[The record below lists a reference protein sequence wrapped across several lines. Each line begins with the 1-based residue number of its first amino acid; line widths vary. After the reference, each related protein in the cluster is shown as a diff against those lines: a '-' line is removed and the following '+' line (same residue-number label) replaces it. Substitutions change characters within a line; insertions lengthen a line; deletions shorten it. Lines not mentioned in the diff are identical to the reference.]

1 MTKPSEALR
10 KPVPGRFFE
19 IVKYASWFEAAL
31 FAALL
36 FFWIAPGFEDQTSL
50 FGLMHGLGF
59 VALCL
64 LIWVAV
70 LRHEAPYPLLAATL
84 TPVGPFGSVA
94 GIALI
99 EHRGWGVGPGERT
112 IPKMG
117 VDTDAGK
124 GE

>member
-1 MTKPSEALR
+1 MTKPSDTLR

-19 IVKYASWFEAAL
+19 FVKFASWFEAVL

-36 FFWIAPGFEDQTSL
+36 FFWLAPGFESQTSL

-59 VALCL
+59 VALCA
-64 LIWVAV
+64 LIWAAV

-84 TPVGPFGSVA
+84 TPVGPFGSVV

-99 EHRGWGVGPGERT
+99 EKRGWGVSQTNSKG
-112 IPKMG
+112 G
-117 VDTDAGK
+117 VDTKAPE